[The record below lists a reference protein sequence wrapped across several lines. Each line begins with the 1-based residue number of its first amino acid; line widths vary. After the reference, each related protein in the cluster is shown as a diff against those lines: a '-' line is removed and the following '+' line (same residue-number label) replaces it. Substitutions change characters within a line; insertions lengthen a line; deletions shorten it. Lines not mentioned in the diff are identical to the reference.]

1 MGLTRLI
8 AHLVACNSKG
18 EAGDEGAGG
27 DDVKAGETKT
37 LVETRAMEPPRTL
50 ETRTRAL
57 LPRALGRED
66 EGEAACRSRSST
78 RARPAARDKADE
90 GAATRAGERGRG

>member
-1 MGLTRLI
+1 MGLARLI

-18 EAGDEGAGG
+18 EAEDEGAGG
-27 DDVKAGETKT
+27 DDVKDVETKT
-37 LVETRAMEPPRTL
+37 LVETRAMEPPRRP

-66 EGEAACRSRSST
+66 EGEAACWSRSRT
-78 RARPAARDKADE
+78 RARPATRDEADE
-90 GAATRAGERGRG
+90 GAATHAGERGRG